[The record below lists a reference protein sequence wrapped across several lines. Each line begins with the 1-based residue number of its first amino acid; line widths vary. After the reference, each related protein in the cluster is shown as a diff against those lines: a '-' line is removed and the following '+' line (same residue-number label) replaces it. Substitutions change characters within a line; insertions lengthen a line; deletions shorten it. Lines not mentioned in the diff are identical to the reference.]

1 MTPRAVVFDIGNVLI
16 EWDPERFY
24 DRLIGPQRRRAL
36 FAEVDLEGMNRR
48 LDLGAPFRETVESLA
63 RQHPEWAAEIMAWHD
78 NWLDMA
84 SPEIP
89 DSVRLLQGL
98 RANGVRTVAL
108 TNFGTETF
116 RIAERAYPFLG
127 AFELRVVSGH
137 LGMIKPDP
145 QIYRHLEGATGLA
158 GADLFFTDDRP
169 ENVEA
174 AAARGWQVH
183 LFDGPQGLAR
193 RLRDLGL
200 PVPEG
205 AA

>member
-16 EWDPERFY
+16 EWNPERFY
-24 DRLIGPQRRRAL
+24 DRTIGVARRKAL
-36 FAEVDLEGMNRR
+36 FAEVDLEGMNRQ
-48 LDLGAPFRETVESLA
+48 LDLGAPFRETVEALA
-63 RQHPEWAAEIMAWHD
+63 RQHPEWSAEIMAWHD
-78 NWLDMA
+78 HWLDMA

-98 RANGVRTVAL
+98 RANAVRTVAL

-116 RIAERAYPFLG
+116 GIAERAYPFLR
-127 AFELRVVSGH
+127 AFDLRVVSGH
-137 LGMIKPDP
+137 LALMKPDP
-145 QIYRHLEGATGLA
+145 QIYQHVENATGLS

-200 PVPEG
+200 PVDEE